1 MNPLDHQLDR
11 LLRAA
16 ARAPREPALGD
27 LPFGAHPRI
36 LSAWRTQQA
45 DSTRWLASWLQAG
58 LATAALVAAVALGL
72 SWSHFQAPV
81 GDEYAVANAA
91 LYVAVAP

>member
-16 ARAPREPALGD
+16 ARAPREPIVAT
-27 LPFGAHPRI
+27 LPFGAHTRI
-36 LSAWRTQQA
+36 LSTWRVSQA
-45 DSTRWLASWLQAG
+45 DSAGWLASWLQAG
-58 LATAALVAAVALGL
+58 LAAAALAAAVALGL
-72 SWSHFQAPV
+72 SWSNFQAPV